1 VRYLLDTHVLIWW
14 LGRNQK
20 LPDRY
25 RQVIEQ
31 ASAETP
37 LWLAD
42 ISLWEIATLHSLGRI
57 ELSMPLL
64 EWLEAATAPPLIRR
78 IGIDPRIA
86 AAVAELPD
94 SMPRD
99 PADRL
104 IVASAKVLKAT
115 LLTLD
120 QKIRAA
126 GVVAVLESGR

>member
-1 VRYLLDTHVLIWW
+1 MRYLLDTHVLIWW